1 MADTINLKDSW
12 QQGIS
17 DSAKRLRNSKERK
30 AEAGRVR
37 AKRYGEKQKE
47 RLLTLKKERLLTLKK
62 ERLLTLKKERLLT
75 LKKELLKNHP
85 KKITENQ
92 LKKIVPQK
100 DEIIGENGKGS
111 HVVKTFMVESRKRNR
126 IYLKRK
132 TTIEITT
139 REENDKSM
147 LWTQRS
153 QVKQKKEQIGGCIV
167 KNERVNK
174 EEKKD
179 M

>member
-62 ERLLTLKKERLLT
+62 E
-75 LKKELLKNHP
+75 LLKNHP

-92 LKKIVPQK
+92 LKEIVPQK

-132 TTIEITT
+132 TTMEITT
-139 REENDKSM
+139 REENDESM

-153 QVKQKKEQIGGCIV
+153 QVKQKKEQRTL
-167 KNERVNK
+167 KLYK
-174 EEKKD
+174 
-179 M
+179 